1 MSLQNHE
8 EIIPVDENLA
18 CTREPVQGKNQNFR
32 TQSLAKANKK
42 TWILPYQGMKKLKF
56 SNTEVGR
63 GQKKKVSN
71 AEPGYG
77 NNDSNFRT
85 QSLAEAN
92 ENLDFRTQSLAMAT
106 KIGFSGTE
114 ADQGQNIIKFS
125 KREPGPG

>member
-1 MSLQNHE
+1 MNFALPRHE
-8 EIIPVDENLA
+8 
-18 CTREPVQGKNQNFR
+18 
-32 TQSLAKANKK
+32 KAQ
-42 TWILPYQGMKKLKF
+42 IFEY
-56 SNTEVGR
+56 R
-63 GQKKKVSN
+63 GWSRAEKKVSN